1 MEKVKCEQVAQLT
14 DSGFTEMTGRVYS
27 QQGLSPSIRTFAGG
41 NTEVKIMEEPI
52 IYDDYNGRIKAD
64 QSAVGTLTTNCG
76 YNALRHGTKLIEGA
90 RVRKLT
96 PKECFRLMGVKDEDY
111 EKIKQ
116 SDSSLYHLAGD
127 SIVTTCLMALFAEM
141 VDIKWEEKINYTEWF
156 YGENKNER
164 P

>member
-1 MEKVKCEQVAQLT
+1 MKAAKCEQVAQLT
-14 DSGFTEMTGRVYS
+14 DSGFTET
-27 QQGLSPSIRTFAGG
+27 TNCG
-41 NTEVKIMEEPI
+41 NAAVRHGVKIIEPI
-52 IYDDYNGRIKAD
+52 ALDEQNDIIRKDGT
-64 QSAVGTLTTNCG
+64 VGTLTTDGSSPKHNNRVIEPNC
-76 YNALRHGTKLIEGA
+76 